1 MAAVLREADFRTNAF
16 AVHENHRVSALRDLI
31 AALRG
36 FKRDGDRNTFT
47 KLFCEAITVLELD
60 DLELA
65 RELRV
70 SRPTIGRWVRGE
82 SAPHPLARQPVLSTL
97 ISIAE
102 RKIKRHTNGQ
112 RFELDEK
119 AIAAG

>member
-16 AVHENHRVSALRDLI
+16 AQHENHRVSALRDLI

-36 FKRDGDRNTFT
+36 FKRDSDRATFT

-65 RELRV
+65 RELKV
-70 SRPTIGRWVRGE
+70 SRPTIGRWARGE
-82 SAPHPLARQPVLSTL
+82 SAPHPLGRGPVLATL
-97 ISIAE
+97 VRIADS
-102 RKIKRHTNGQ
+102 KIKRHTSGL
-112 RFELDEK
+112 RFEVEEK
-119 AIAAG
+119 ATV

>member
-1 MAAVLREADFRTNAF
+1 
-16 AVHENHRVSALRDLI
+16 VHENHRVSALRDLI

-112 RFELDEK
+112 RFEVDEK